1 MRSFTTLS
9 ALPPSLLCL
18 AMLGQTLSPVAHAD
32 QVDDWVKREMAR
44 QHIPGLALAVVKN
57 GKVVKQKGYG
67 WANLEHKV
75 SVTPDTVF
83 QSGSIGKQFTAA
95 MVQLLEADGK
105 LGFDDLISKHLPD
118 TPKAWEKITIRH
130 LLTHTSGLA
139 DPYQKLDFRKD
150 YTDAELIKLEG
161 EIPLLFEPGEKFSYS
176 NMGYHVLGFLCNRVG
191 GRFYGDQM
199 VERLFAPL
207 GMQTRIINERNLV
220 PHRAAGYDW
229 HKGEWKNQEWVSPGL
244 NTTADGSLYL
254 TIQDLV
260 RWNAALNQDKPL
272 TAAQRKAAITPA
284 KLNNGSSVPYGFGWQ
299 LAPQNGRQRI
309 SHNGAW
315 QGFTSYIGRF
325 PDDKLSVMLLTNL
338 SGVRIDKIGIGIAAL
353 YQPELA
359 QRPAK
364 PIDDTEPAVTLQI
377 RTLFQQMADGTI
389 QPEPFSAW
397 LIERLFPELIKELGA
412 DLKQLG
418 PMTGLA
424 LLSRSVEGEKRLYR
438 YRASYR
444 SQAHLVD
451 VSFDKAGKIDRL
463 NYNPE

>member
-1 MRSFTTLS
+1 MRSLTTLP

-176 NMGYHVLGFLCNRVG
+176 NMGYHVLGFLCNR
-191 GRFYGDQM
+191 
-199 VERLFAPL
+199 L
-207 GMQTRIINERNLV
+207 
-220 PHRAAGYDW
+220 
-229 HKGEWKNQEWVSPGL
+229 
-244 NTTADGSLYL
+244 
-254 TIQDLV
+254 
-260 RWNAALNQDKPL
+260 
-272 TAAQRKAAITPA
+272 
-284 KLNNGSSVPYGFGWQ
+284 
-299 LAPQNGRQRI
+299 
-309 SHNGAW
+309 
-315 QGFTSYIGRF
+315 
-325 PDDKLSVMLLTNL
+325 
-338 SGVRIDKIGIGIAAL
+338 
-353 YQPELA
+353 
-359 QRPAK
+359 
-364 PIDDTEPAVTLQI
+364 
-377 RTLFQQMADGTI
+377 
-389 QPEPFSAW
+389 
-397 LIERLFPELIKELGA
+397 
-412 DLKQLG
+412 
-418 PMTGLA
+418 
-424 LLSRSVEGEKRLYR
+424 
-438 YRASYR
+438 
-444 SQAHLVD
+444 
-451 VSFDKAGKIDRL
+451 
-463 NYNPE
+463 